1 MSSPFPLPD
10 LTSEKIAPYYAGAE
24 RGELVIPR
32 CASCGRFNWYP
43 PEACAYCGGAD
54 LPWTAVSGVGELFSW
69 AVVGRAFA
77 RQFSEKIPYV
87 AALVSLAE
95 APEVRIVSNV
105 LDCDP
110 QQLTVGMPLQAVF
123 RTVEFA
129 DVQGSMTAPFFVPHE
144 TS

>member
-10 LTSEKIAPYYAGAE
+10 LTSEKVAPYYAGAE

-43 PEACAYCGGAD
+43 PEVCAYCGAAD
-54 LPWTAVSGVGELFSW
+54 LPWTAVSGAGELFSW

-77 RQFSEKIPYV
+77 RQFSEKVPYV

-105 LDCDP
+105 VDCDP
-110 QQLTVGMPLQAVF
+110 HQLKIGMPLQAVF
-123 RTVEFA
+123 RTVGFA
-129 DVQGSMTAPFFVPHE
+129 DVEGSMTAPFFVPQE